1 MALTKQQQ
9 DQLAAKKKA
18 DEITK
23 MEMRAKA
30 VPLAVVDRDRSHA
43 PPNNSEFMSPAIGP
57 NLAHADEQA
66 EAGRVIRVPLNVIED
81 NPFNARAIYREE
93 DLASLAASIATRG
106 IEQPI
111 KVVLHPTK
119 PGRYISIYGHR
130 RRMAAKLAGKHEIEA
145 ILDTR
150 TYTDAEFY
158 LASDRE
164 NIHEP
169 QSFLDNALV
178 WKKLLDQKVFAS
190 YSDLAENV
198 GKSKAVVLKT
208 VAVMGL
214 PEPVIEL
221 MRENPDTFRL
231 PHCYELSL
239 LFKTTDVEKTL
250 ALAARIAK
258 EQLTVPQVEKARN
271 AIIEHKDRKRK
282 EVSRQ
287 YKLIPSGPIKSGV
300 IKDRDDGRVSL
311 EVEIDDPAKR
321 LEYVE
326 KLKSLFPGIEGE
338 PSQ

>member
-9 DQLAAKKKA
+9 DQLAAKKRA
-18 DEITK
+18 DEIAK
-23 MEMRAKA
+23 METRAKA
-30 VPLAVVDRDRSHA
+30 VPLAVVDRDRGHA
-43 PPNNSEFMSPAIGP
+43 PNFNLEVTPSNIGV
-57 NLAHADEQA
+57 NLTRAGQQE

-130 RRMAAKLAGKHEIEA
+130 RRMAARIAGKHEIEA

-150 TYTDAEFY
+150 SYTDAEFY

-208 VAVMGL
+208 VAIMAL
-214 PEPVIEL
+214 PEPVTEL
-221 MRENPDTFRL
+221 MREYPDAFRMA
-231 PHCYELSL
+231 HCYELSL
-239 LFKTTDVEKTL
+239 LFKATDVEKTL
-250 ALAARIAK
+250 ALAVRIAK

-271 AIIEHKDRKRK
+271 TILEQKDRKRK

-287 YKLIPSGPIKSGV
+287 YKLVPFGPIKGGV

-311 EVEIDDPAKR
+311 EVEIDDPGKR

-338 PSQ
+338 PA